1 MGHVIEMSGLTKVF
15 GRTRAV
21 DDLSCTIEP
30 GVVTGFLGPNGAG
43 KTTTMRM
50 VLGLDRPTSG
60 TATIDGRAYRELS
73 NPLRTVGALLD
84 AKQVH
89 PNRSAR
95 DHLRWLAA
103 SNGIP
108 VTRVDEVLDT
118 VGLASAADKNAGT
131 LSLGMS
137 QRLGIAGAL
146 LGDPPVLLFD
156 EPVNGLDPEGI
167 RWVRT
172 LMRSLAAQGRTVF
185 VSSHLLGE
193 MADTA
198 DRLVV
203 IGRGKLIASTTVED
217 FVSRSG
223 GEAVRVRS
231 PALYTLRELLSDAG
245 IEVAIDPDGSA
256 LSVRGAAIEV
266 IGELAARN
274 AIVLHELSVR
284 QASLEDAYLRMTD
297 ADVEYRAVGT

>member
-1 MGHVIEMSGLTKVF
+1 
-15 GRTRAV
+15 
-21 DDLSCTIEP
+21 
-30 GVVTGFLGPNGAG
+30 
-43 KTTTMRM
+43 
-50 VLGLDRPTSG
+50 
-60 TATIDGRAYRELS
+60 
-73 NPLRTVGALLD
+73 
-84 AKQVH
+84 
-89 PNRSAR
+89 
-95 DHLRWLAA
+95 
-103 SNGIP
+103 
-108 VTRVDEVLDT
+108 
-118 VGLASAADKNAGT
+118 
-131 LSLGMS
+131 
-137 QRLGIAGAL
+137 
-146 LGDPPVLLFD
+146 
-156 EPVNGLDPEGI
+156 
-167 RWVRT
+167 
-172 LMRSLAAQGRTVF
+172 
-185 VSSHLLGE
+185 